1 MSFLRADVWNQL
13 CSLNQALGQWLT
25 WFVFSL
31 CLVFKSEYPSNQMI
45 HMILHFVNVK
55 HGSFFLSSVSVSVKS
70 GALNFE
76 LRVHSWKKNFWGR
89 KLWGENTNVSSQS
102 HMCVTHVL
110 LYNSSASAAEEY
122 SDLMAI
128 YGPQSQ
134 LCNPICFWK
143 QMWHCETVFS
153 HATLIKYC
161 YYLTQLFKYTWCSHV

>member
-1 MSFLRADVWNQL
+1 MCLFSGQMYETNYVLWTRHLRNDWRGSFLAFVW
-13 CSLNQALGQWLT
+13 SLHQNIHPIRWYT
-25 WFVFSL
+25 WFCILSMLNMDHFSWVL
-31 CLVFKSEYPSNQMI
+31 SLFQLRAVHWTLSLEYTAEKTFGVENCEEKIQMYPA
-45 HMILHFVNVK
+45 
-55 HGSFFLSSVSVSVKS
+55 S
-70 GALNFE
+70 
-76 LRVHSWKKNFWGR
+76 
-89 KLWGENTNVSSQS
+89 
-102 HMCVTHVL
+102 MCVTHVL